1 MQIMKLEE
9 YKHLLGYSE
18 FKNKKLRELEEKIK
32 EIDKL
37 NQMKSKCLKY
47 RLSKKYC
54 QQYKK

>member
-32 EIDKL
+32 EIKV
-37 NQMKSKCLKY
+37 LKID
-47 RLSKKYC
+47 C
-54 QQYKK
+54 QKNTANNIKNDW

>member
-37 NQMKSKCLKY
+37 NQMKSKCLKQIV
-47 RLSKKYC
+47 KKILPTI
-54 QQYKK
+54 